1 MSDQPQQWCANCGA
15 IKDGDPAE
23 GPTCA
28 ACQRAVREALERRKT
43 LAAMAGDPPARAW
56 EKG

>member
-1 MSDQPQQWCANCGA
+1 MYGVAVCEDC
-15 IKDGDPAE
+15 KV
-23 GPTCA
+23 
-28 ACQRAVREALERRKT
+28 AVREALARRRT